1 MMNEGQH
8 TIGRETVAPADMAAH
23 DQHDHIAAVFADR
36 ESAAEAVDELR
47 SFGLGSDHLGIAVH
61 SGDVAVFEHDED
73 EELMRDTETGALLG
87 VPIGAVAG
95 LALAAFA
102 VPGIG
107 LIGVGGMFAIA
118 GASALWGGLVGAYL
132 GAAAGDEGWA
142 AHADL
147 SYTALQ
153 PGEILVVVCSHGRA
167 DTVREVLERHAG
179 RVHAV
184 DPADLGRAA

>member
-1 MMNEGQH
+1 MNQPAE
-8 TIGRETVAPADMAAH
+8 TTGRQPFAPEDVAEH
-23 DQHDHIAAVFADR
+23 RQHDHVAAVFPDR
-36 ESAAEAVDELR
+36 GTAAEAVDELR
-47 SFGLGSDHLGIAVH
+47 SLGLGSGHLGIAVRT
-61 SGDVAVFEHDED
+61 DDLAVFEHDED
-73 EELMRDTETGALLG
+73 DELLRDTETGALLG
-87 VPIGAVAG
+87 VPIGALAG

-107 LIGVGGMFAIA
+107 LIGVGGMFALA

-147 SYTALQ
+147 SYTALG
-153 PGEILVVVCSHGRA
+153 PGEVLVVVCSHGHA

-179 RVHAV
+179 RIHAV
-184 DPADLGRAA
+184 DPADLGRPI